1 MNKDE
6 GRQLVGI
13 SALRFLQCFDTVG
26 WVTGRTSGLKDLCH
40 FPQSFSSGSGGER
53 KLRGGEL
60 AN

>member
-26 WVTGRTSGLKDLCH
+26 WVTGRTSEKPVSLSPKLL
-40 FPQSFSSGSGGER
+40 FWIRWRKKTEGGT
-53 KLRGGEL
+53 G
-60 AN
+60 